1 MEMKTTVKFQYV
13 ATGMAKI
20 KKTDNA
26 NYWWGFGATG
36 THAHYGGEDKVG

>member
-1 MEMKTTVKFQYV
+1 MANKSVKRCLVLLAIRKMEMKTTVKFQYV

-26 NYWWGFGATG
+26 NYW
-36 THAHYGGEDKVG
+36 